1 MSTADFLTL
10 TDRARVYLRQAAE
23 NTGKSKILLSVDGGG
38 CGGFQYKWDFT
49 DQVGQY
55 DTTIQINNEIN
66 LVIDATSEMF
76 LIGAEVDYVN
86 ELGGSFLKINNPMA
100 SSSCGCGESFSVNE
114 SIWENNDNDR
124 LEG

>member
-1 MSTADFLTL
+1 MSTDFLTL
-10 TDRARVYLRQAAE
+10 TEHARAYLKQAADHQ
-23 NTGKSKILLSVDGGG
+23 GKSKILLSVDGGG

-49 DQVGQY
+49 DEVNEY
-55 DTTIQINNEIN
+55 DTVIKINNDIS
-66 LVIDATSEMF
+66 LVIDATSEMY
-76 LIGAEVDYVN
+76 LIGSEVDYVT

>member
-1 MSTADFLTL
+1 MSTDFLTL
-10 TDRARVYLRQAAE
+10 TDRARVYLRQAAD
-23 NTGKSKILLSVDGGG
+23 NSGKSKILLSVDGGG

-49 DQVGQY
+49 DDVGEY
-55 DTTIQINNEIN
+55 DSIVKINNEIS

-76 LIGAEVDYVN
+76 LIGAEIDYVN

-114 SIWENNDNDR
+114 SIWENNDTDR